1 MASTDLGDSVGNN
14 FDLTPDIETTIYF
27 SNAIELH
34 SHMLDSPIQK
44 NNEAAGACCF
54 LRNLT
59 RSIRMFFS
67 RRKSRF
73 IGFDAGNRYL
83 PSAIL

>member
-34 SHMLDSPIQK
+34 TNMLDSPIRK
-44 NNEAAGACCF
+44 NNEAAGACCL

-67 RRKSRF
+67 RRKSCF
-73 IGFDAGNRYL
+73 IEFDAGNRHL